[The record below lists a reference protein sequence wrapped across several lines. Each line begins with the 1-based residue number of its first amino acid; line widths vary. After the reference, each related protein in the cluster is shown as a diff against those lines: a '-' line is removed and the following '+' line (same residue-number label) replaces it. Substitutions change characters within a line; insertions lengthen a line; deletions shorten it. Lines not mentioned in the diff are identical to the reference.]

1 MGDRA
6 AALAAALLLAGCAAA
21 PHSPG
26 SFSFAVMG
34 DTPYHEAEEVAFEE
48 MIARVNAEEDLAF
61 AVHVGDTKGGGPC
74 TDALYERRRAQFDR
88 IRAPL
93 VYTPGD
99 NEWLECR
106 DESGKPVA
114 LERLARL
121 RQLYFARP
129 ESLGATRMPM
139 KAQDQCLAP
148 PMPGCGCG
156 ALPEN
161 RTWSRAGVDF
171 VTLHVVGEDDNFGYD
186 GERDAE
192 ARCRRE
198 GNLRWL
204 DHATDAAIAG
214 DARVLVVII
223 QANPWLSTKGVH
235 DAFLERLERAARRF
249 ARPVLLVHGDTH
261 TFRVAWPFPGVTL
274 LETYGS
280 PFVGWVKVTV
290 SPRESVAFRFDGRL
304 VATVPDPVRA
314 PR

>member
-1 MGDRA
+1 MSERA

-21 PHSPG
+21 PAPPD

-34 DTPYHEAEEVAFEE
+34 DAPYNAAEEVAFEE
-48 MIARVNAEEDLAF
+48 MIARINADEDLAF
-61 AVHVGDTKGGGPC
+61 ALHVGDTKGGGPC
-74 TDALYERRRAQFDR
+74 TDALYERRRAQFDS
-88 IRAPL
+88 IRHPL

-106 DESGKPVA
+106 DAAGRSVA

-121 RQLYFARP
+121 REVYFSRP
-129 ESLGATRMPM
+129 ESLGATRLPM
-139 KAQDQCLAP
+139 QAQGRCLAP
-148 PMPGCGCG
+148 PVAGCGCG

-161 RTWSRAGVDF
+161 RRWSKAGVTF

-186 GERDAE
+186 AARDAE

-204 DHATDAAIAG
+204 DRATDAAIAE
-214 DARVLVVII
+214 DARALVVVV
-223 QANPWLSTKGVH
+223 QANPWLSTRAAH
-235 DAFLERLERAARRF
+235 APFLARLEASARRF

-261 TFRVAWPFPGVTL
+261 TYRVAWPFQGVTL
-274 LETYGS
+274 VETYGS

-290 SPRESVAFRFDGRL
+290 SPRESVPFRFDGRL
-304 VATVPDPVRA
+304 VAMVPDP
-314 PR
+314 PREPR